1 MGDRR
6 ITIITGLGITHACPL
21 FACTPGDRNGVNVLR
36 FCSHLLVVF
45 VDNLDP
51 EMPKLYYLMTSLV
64 QGLPQS
70 QSPKQKLCKTVVS

>member
-6 ITIITGLGITHACPL
+6 IIIITGLGITHAYPL
-21 FACTPGDRNGVNVLR
+21 FVCTLGDRNGVNVLR

-51 EMPKLYYLMTSLV
+51 EKPKLYYLITSLV
-64 QGLPQS
+64 QGQPES
-70 QSPKQKLCKTVVS
+70 